1 MISAIQKRIFFM
13 TGSLISIGIVALAGL
28 PVTGSSQ
35 TDTIQG
41 PRIIEKLGET
51 VPLDLTFID
60 TEGKPVVL
68 GDLIDRPTVL
78 TLVYYRCP
86 SICSPLLREVAKT
99 VDMGDLE
106 VGVDYQLLT
115 ISFDKREGPDLSTI
129 ARNTIYQLIE
139 KEIPS
144 DGWRFMTGDEA
155 NINGITEAVGFY
167 YERDKED
174 FNHPTVVIFLS
185 EEGKIVRYLNGL
197 SILPVDLKMAILDA
211 SEGRVSSVMQK
222 IQRLCYSYDPEE
234 RTYILQIN
242 RLILYGTI
250 FFVVLFAIYVVS
262 RGRKERGVGE
272 ARS

>member
-1 MISAIQKRIFFM
+1 MMPVIRNKLSFM
-13 TGSLISIGIVALAGL
+13 TGALIPFWIVALAGL
-28 PVTGSSQ
+28 PVAGSSQ
-35 TDTIQG
+35 AEIIQG
-41 PRIIEKLGET
+41 PRVIEKLGET

-60 TEGKPVVL
+60 NEGKPLIL

-99 VDMGDLE
+99 VDMCDLE
-106 VGVDYQLLT
+106 VGTDYQLLT

-129 ARNTIYQLIE
+129 ARSTIYQLIE
-139 KEIPS
+139 KEIPP

-174 FNHPTVVIFLS
+174 FNHPAVVIFLS

-250 FFVVLFAIYVVS
+250 FFVVLFAIYLVT
-262 RGRKERGVGE
+262 RGRKDRGVGE
-272 ARS
+272 SRP